1 MKFNFKK
8 IVSVLTSTV
17 MLSSTLAFAAA
28 ANFPAPFVKNGAGDV
43 AIVYGGAAG
52 AANGLDVVA
61 VLDINSKLSGSITS
75 STSTSTAATTIT
87 GDNIKLDRGSNKFNY
102 ADALNTHYT
111 SLDNEDLSTVL
122 KDGTYLNDVNTE
134 FDYEQK
140 IEMST
145 ENLSFFHDSQFE
157 NDAAVLGFNM
167 DRNDHILNYTLDFTP
182 TNADGVSTTGSDEF
196 EKLDNTEI
204 EMLGKKYYIS
214 DVESTSNGVYL
225 SLLDAANSA
234 TVSEGETKT
243 ITVGSKTYDV
253 AVNFV
258 EDANTCKLTIN
269 GETTNSIDEGQTF
282 KLSDGTYVGIK
293 DVSYNAKDAG
303 ISQVEFSL
311 GSGKIELENRQ
322 EVEFNDKVISE
333 TEDSH
338 GYTSVIKAYIT
349 NTTAFTVDK
358 IVLEWNLNDDAWL
371 APGEEIVMPG
381 FNAIKLS
388 MTAWNTPKEEKVEI
402 SDAGDYVRIITPVQ
416 QGELKLPI
424 LYTNTSNT
432 GLTGI
437 GEDAT
442 HLLVTNDSVD
452 PSFNLV
458 ENLNS
463 YFVATWIS
471 SSDEAESY
479 AYEIQSITSN
489 SAKNTTKLRNMVT
502 GGSDIEFDTIGD
514 TEDVGQLTFTLVD
527 SSDAGGNATVSVT
540 GAQAYGNLLSTKE
553 GLIMTLPVLNVTA
566 TTPTGLGAINLNAT
580 NVSNPTTWTMQ
591 FFEEDKDGAVF
602 SNSATDKNFTITV
615 DGSDTDGTQVT
626 GTSLTEVDE
635 TKNADWEIAYV
646 ASDLATKVRL
656 YNPSGSALK
665 KLEVYYPGAES
676 YADVYVSEGASVIS
690 GGSSGGLAVSD
701 SEIISVQGKN
711 LIVVGGSCVN
721 TVAAKLLG
729 SDTPLCGADWESR
742 TGVGAGSFLIQTFA
756 SPYASSKIAT
766 LVAGYN
772 AGDTTN
778 AGKYLTTQTLDV
790 ETVGTKLKGSTATT
804 ATLVTS

>member
-43 AIVYGGAAG
+43 AVVYGSAAAG
-52 AANGLDVVA
+52 STDYAA
-61 VLDINSKLSGSITS
+61 VLEINAKLNSGIT
-75 STSTSTAATTIT
+75 TTTGAVTTIT
-87 GDNIKLDRGSNKFNY
+87 GDNVKLERGSNKFNY
-102 ADALNTHYT
+102 ADAMNTHFA
-111 SLDNEDLSTVL
+111 SLDDDELSTVL
-122 KDGTYLNDVNTE
+122 NNGIYLNDVNTE
-134 FDYEQK
+134 FKYEQK
-140 IEMST
+140 IEFGA
-145 ENLSFFHDSQFE
+145 ENLSFFHDSQFK
-157 NDAAVLGFNM
+157 NDLAVLGFNM

-204 EMLGKKYYIS
+204 EMLGKKYFIS
-214 DVESTSNGVYL
+214 DIEGTTNGVYI
-225 SLLDAANSA
+225 SLLDSANAA
-234 TVSEGETKT
+234 TISEGETTTVT
-243 ITVGSKTYDV
+243 IGSSSYDV
-253 AVNFV
+253 SVDFV
-258 EDANTCKLTIN
+258 EDSNTAKLSVN
-269 GETTNSIDEGQTF
+269 GETTNSIDEGQTY

-293 DVSYNAKDAG
+293 DVSYNSKDTG
-303 ISQVEFSL
+303 ISKVEFTL

-322 EVEFNDKVISE
+322 EVEFNDEVISE

-381 FNAIKLS
+381 FNAIKIS
-388 MTAWNTPKEEKVEI
+388 MAAWNMPKEEKLEI
-402 SDAGDYVRIITPVQ
+402 SDGGDYVRVTAPVQ

-432 GLTGI
+432 GITGI
-437 GEDAT
+437 GQDAT
-442 HLLVTNDSVD
+442 RLLVTSASVD
-452 PSFNLV
+452 PEFTLF
-458 ENLNS
+458 ETLNS

-489 SAKNTTKLRNMVT
+489 SGKNTTKLRNLVT
-502 GGSDIEFDTIGD
+502 GGSDLQFDTVGD
-514 TEDVGQLTFTLVD
+514 TELVGQLTFTLVN
-527 SSDAGGNATVSVT
+527 SSDSGGNATISVSGT
-540 GAQAYGNLLSTKE
+540 EAYGNLLATKE
-553 GLIMTLPVLNVTA
+553 GLVMSLPVLNVTA

-591 FFEEDKDGAVF
+591 FFEEDKDEAVF
-602 SNSATDKNFTITV
+602 SNSATDKNFTITI

-635 TKNADWEIAYV
+635 EKNSDWEIAYV

-676 YADVYVSEGASVIS
+676 YADVYVSEADAVVG
-690 GGSSGGLAVSD
+690 GGSTGGLAVSD
-701 SEIISVQGKN
+701 SEIASVNSKN

-729 SDTPLCGADWESR
+729 SDTPLCGADWESA

-772 AGDTTN
+772 AGDTTG
-778 AGKYLTTQTLDV
+778 ASKYLTTQTLDV
-790 ETVGTKLKGSTATT
+790 ETVGTKIKKTVAETAS
-804 ATLVTS
+804 LV